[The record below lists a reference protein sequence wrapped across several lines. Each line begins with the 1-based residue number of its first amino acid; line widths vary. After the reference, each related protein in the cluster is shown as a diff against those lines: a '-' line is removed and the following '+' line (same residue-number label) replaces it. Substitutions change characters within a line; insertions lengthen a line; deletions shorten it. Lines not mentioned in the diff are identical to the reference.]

1 MPWSNSRP
9 RSRKYDGEHNRK
21 VKQAH
26 VELAQ
31 AGFGYCAEPRCLERS
46 RVIVPG
52 MELHLSH
59 DTTGT
64 IVLGLS
70 HAQCNRVEAAKRA
83 RAGQTATRLR
93 W

>member
-9 RSRKYDGEHNRK
+9 RSRKYAGEHPRK
-21 VKQAH
+21 VKEAH
-26 VELAQ
+26 DALVR

-46 RVIVPG
+46 RLILPG
-52 MELHLSH
+52 MDLHLSH

-64 IVLGLS
+64 RYLGLS
-70 HAQCNRVEAAKRA
+70 HAQCNRVEASKRA
-83 RAGQTATRLR
+83 RAKQTATTLR